1 MSQKK
6 LATPFTN
13 GNIFLSSRVVMAP
26 MNRRRAVKG
35 IPSPSMITYYQQ
47 RAGAGLLISDNI
59 AVSSNGGA
67 YMNTPGIYNKE
78 QKDAWKKVVEG
89 VHAKDGK
96 IFAQLVQSGRV
107 GHPAIQNNE
116 PLVAPSAIS
125 VNETIR
131 IPDNSYQSMTIPVAI
146 NTDEIPVW
154 VQAFKGAA
162 INAMEAGF
170 DGVEIHAAHGF
181 LIDQFINPLSN
192 TRTDEYGGSIENRTR
207 FLFEVMKE
215 AIAAVGKNKV
225 GIRLSPF
232 REIYD
237 LKTYPEE
244 LATHEYI
251 LDELQKLDILYI
263 HFSNA
268 INDGKPSIRVSFL
281 QNARQRFK
289 NLIVIAGG
297 FTVKTAEEILQ
308 TGLVDLVAFGKLYI
322 SNPDLVERIKSDL
335 PLADWDE
342 ETFYH
347 GGNKGYIDYPDF
359 SYNKC
364 INY

>member
-6 LATPFTN
+6 LTAPFISEN
-13 GNIFLSSRVVMAP
+13 LSLSSRVVMAP

-47 RAGAGLLISDNI
+47 RSGAGLLISDNI

-67 YMNTPGIYNKE
+67 YMNTPGIYNQE
-78 QKDAWKKVVEG
+78 QKQAWKKVVEG
-89 VHAKDGK
+89 VHAKGEK
-96 IFAQLVQSGRV
+96 IFAQLVQAGRV

-116 PLVAPSAIS
+116 PLIAPSAIA

-131 IPDNSYQSMTIPVAI
+131 IPDNSYQNMTIPIAI
-146 NTDEIPVW
+146 STDEIPVW
-154 VQAFKGAA
+154 VNVFKEAA
-162 INAMEAGF
+162 IHAMEAGF

-192 TRTDEYGGSIENRTR
+192 TRTDEYGGSMENRTR
-207 FLFEVMKE
+207 FLFEVMK
-215 AIAAVGKNKV
+215 AVIAAVGKNKV

-251 LDELQKLDILYI
+251 LDELQKMDILYV

-268 INDGKPSIRVSFL
+268 VNDGQSLIPVSFL
-281 QNARQRFK
+281 KNARQRFK
-289 NLIVIAGG
+289 NIIMIAGG
-297 FTVKTAEEILQ
+297 FTVETAEEILQ

-322 SNPDLVERIKSDL
+322 SNPDLVERIKNDF

-347 GGNKGYIDYPDF
+347 GGDEGYIDYPTISF
-359 SYNKC
+359 SKC
-364 INY
+364 TDY

>member
-6 LATPFTN
+6 LVAPFISE
-13 GNIFLSSRVVMAP
+13 NISLSSRVVMAP
-26 MNRRRAVKG
+26 MNRRRAIKG

-67 YMNTPGIYNKE
+67 YMNTPGIYTKN

-89 VHAKDGK
+89 VHTKGGK

-116 PLVAPSAIS
+116 PLIAPSAIP

-131 IPDNSYQSMTIPVAI
+131 IPDNSYQSMTIPDAI
-146 NTDEIPVW
+146 STEEIPVW
-154 VQAFKGAA
+154 VKVFKEAA

-192 TRTDEYGGSIENRTR
+192 TRTDEYGESIENRTR
-207 FLFEVMKE
+207 FLFEVMQE
-215 AIAAVGKNKV
+215 VIAAIGKHKV

-251 LDELQKLDILYI
+251 LDELQKLDILYV

-268 INDGKPSIRVSFL
+268 VADGKPSIPLSFL
-281 QNARQRFK
+281 ENARQRFK
-289 NLIVIAGG
+289 NIIIIAGG
-297 FTVKTAEEILQ
+297 FSVETAEEILQ

-322 SNPDLVERIKSDL
+322 SNPDLAERIKNDL

-347 GGNKGYIDYPDF
+347 GRDKGYIDYPKISF
-359 SYNKC
+359 QGC
-364 INY
+364 IEC

>member
-6 LATPFTN
+6 LVTPFISE
-13 GNIFLSSRVVMAP
+13 NISLSNRIVMAP

-35 IPSPSMITYYQQ
+35 IPHPSMITYYQQ

-59 AVSSNGGA
+59 AISSNGGA
-67 YMNTPGIYNKE
+67 YMNTPGIYNEE
-78 QKDAWKKVVEG
+78 QKTAWKKVVEA
-89 VHAKDGK
+89 VHAEGGK
-96 IFAQLVQSGRV
+96 IFAQLVQAGRI

-116 PLVAPSAIS
+116 PLISSSAIQ

-131 IPDNSYQSMTIPVAI
+131 IPDDTHQPMTMPISI
-146 NTDEIPVW
+146 DLEEIPFW
-154 VQAFKGAA
+154 VQAFRQAA
-162 INAMEAGF
+162 INALEAGF

-192 TRTDEYGGSIENRTR
+192 IRTDEYGGSIGNRTR
-207 FLFEVMKE
+207 FLLEIMQEVV
-215 AIAAVGKNKV
+215 AVAGKNKV

-237 LKTYPEE
+237 LKSYPEE
-244 LATHEYI
+244 LATHQYI
-251 LDELQKLDILYI
+251 LEELQKLDILYI

-268 INDGKPSIRVSFL
+268 ITNGRPSIPLNFL
-281 QNARQRFK
+281 RSARQRFK
-289 NLIVIAGG
+289 NIIMIAGG

-308 TGLVDLVAFGKLYI
+308 TQFVNLVAFGKLYI
-322 SNPDLVERIKSDL
+322 SNPDLVERIKNDS

-342 ETFYH
+342 ETFYQ
-347 GGNKGYIDYPDF
+347 GGDKGYIDYP
-359 SYNKC
+359 SY
-364 INY
+364 

>member
-6 LATPFTN
+6 LTTPLIN
-13 GNIFLSSRVVMAP
+13 ESIFLSSRAVMAP

-35 IPSPSMITYYQQ
+35 IPPPSMITYYQQ

-67 YMNTPGIYNKE
+67 YMNTPGIYNEE
-78 QKDAWKKVVEG
+78 QKDAWKKVVKG
-89 VHAKDGK
+89 VHAKGGK

-116 PLVAPSAIS
+116 PLVAPSAIP

-146 NTDEIPVW
+146 STEEIPVW
-154 VQAFKGAA
+154 VQAFKVAA

-215 AIAAVGKNKV
+215 AITAVGKNKV

-289 NLIVIAGG
+289 NTIMIAGG

-359 SYNKC
+359 SYSKC

>member
-1 MSQKK
+1 MLHKK
-6 LATPFTN
+6 LTVPFISE
-13 GNIFLSSRVVMAP
+13 NISLSSRIVMAP
-26 MNRRRAVKG
+26 MNRRRAAKG
-35 IPSPSMITYYQQ
+35 IPSSSMITYYQQ

-67 YMNTPGIYNKE
+67 YMNTPGIYTEE
-78 QKDAWKKVVEG
+78 QKQAWKKVVEG
-89 VHAKDGK
+89 VHAKGGK
-96 IFAQLVQSGRV
+96 IFAQLVQAGRV

-116 PLVAPSAIS
+116 PLLSSSAIA

-131 IPDNSYQSMTIPVAI
+131 IPDNSYQPMTLPVSIRTEDIPFWV
-146 NTDEIPVW
+146 NTFK
-154 VQAFKGAA
+154 QAAL
-162 INAMEAGF
+162 NAVEVGF

-192 TRTDEYGGSIENRTR
+192 IRTDEYGGSIENRTR
-207 FLFEVMKE
+207 FLFEVMRE
-215 AIAAVGKNKV
+215 VVSAVGKNKV

-251 LDELQKLDILYI
+251 LDELQKLDILYV

-268 INDGKPSIRVSFL
+268 MTNGHPSIPVSFL
-281 QNARQRFK
+281 QNARKRFK
-289 NLIVIAGG
+289 NIIMIAGG
-297 FTVKTAEEILQ
+297 FTVETAEEILQ
-308 TGLVDLVAFGKLYI
+308 TGLVNLVAFGQLYI
-322 SNPDLVERIKSDL
+322 SNPDLVERIKNNL

-347 GGNKGYIDYPDF
+347 GGDKGYIDYP
-359 SYNKC
+359 SISMSKC
-364 INY
+364 THY

>member
-6 LATPFTN
+6 LTSSFISE
-13 GNIFLSSRVVMAP
+13 NISLSNRIVMAP

-35 IPSPSMITYYQQ
+35 VPSASMITYYQQ
-47 RAGAGLLISDNI
+47 RAGAGLLISDNL

-67 YMNTPGIYNKE
+67 YMNTPGIYNEE
-78 QKDAWKKVVEG
+78 QKHAWKKVVDG
-89 VHAKDGK
+89 VHAKGGK

-116 PLVAPSAIS
+116 PLVAPSAIP

-131 IPDNSYQSMTIPVAI
+131 TPDNSYQNMAIPVAI
-146 NTDEIPVW
+146 STEDIPVW
-154 VQAFKGAA
+154 VKAFKEAA

-181 LIDQFINPLSN
+181 LIDQFINPFSN
-192 TRTDEYGGSIENRTR
+192 IRTDEYGGSIENRTR
-207 FLFEVMKE
+207 FLFEVMQE
-215 AIAAVGKNKV
+215 VIAAVGKNKV

-232 REIYD
+232 RKIYD

-244 LATHEYI
+244 SATHEYI
-251 LDELQKLDILYI
+251 LSELQKLDILYV

-268 INDGKPSIRVSFL
+268 MDGGKPSIPVSFL
-281 QNARQRFK
+281 ENARQRFK
-289 NLIVIAGG
+289 NIIMIAGG
-297 FTVKTAEEILQ
+297 FTPETAEDILQ

-322 SNPDLVERIKSDL
+322 SNPDLAERIEKDL

-347 GGNKGYIDYPDF
+347 GGDKGYTDYPKMLF
-359 SYNKC
+359 QGCLK
-364 INY
+364 

>member
-6 LATPFTN
+6 LTTPFTN
-13 GNIFLSSRVVMAP
+13 ENISLSNRVVMAP
-26 MNRRRAVKG
+26 MNRRRAVNG
-35 IPSPSMITYYQQ
+35 LPLPSMTTYYQQ

-67 YMNTPGIYNKE
+67 YMNTPGIYNDE
-78 QKDAWKKVVEG
+78 QKLAWKKIVEE
-89 VHAKDGK
+89 VHKKGGK
-96 IFAQLVQSGRV
+96 IFAQLVQAGRV

-116 PLVAPSAIS
+116 PLIAPSAIA
-125 VNETIR
+125 VNETIC
-131 IPDNSYQSMTIPVAI
+131 IPDNSYQNMTIPIAI
-146 NTDEIPVW
+146 NPEEIPVW
-154 VQAFKGAA
+154 VNVFKQAA
-162 INAMEAGF
+162 INAIEVGF

-181 LIDQFINPLSN
+181 LIDQFINPFSN
-192 TRTDEYGGSIENRTR
+192 TRTDKYGGSIENRTR
-207 FLFEVMKE
+207 FLFEVMQE
-215 AIAAVGKNKV
+215 VIATVGKNKI

-232 REIYD
+232 RKIYD
-237 LKTYPEE
+237 LKSYPEE

-268 INDGKPSIRVSFL
+268 ISDGQPSIPISFL
-281 QNARQRFK
+281 RNARERFK
-289 NLIVIAGG
+289 NIIMIAGG

-308 TGLVDLVAFGKLYI
+308 TGLIDLVAFGKLYI
-322 SNPDLVERIKSDL
+322 SNPDLTERIKNDF

-347 GGNKGYIDYPDF
+347 GGDKGYIDYPSVSF
-359 SYNKC
+359 SKC
-364 INY
+364 TDY